1 MKWMLLLGLL
11 ATPAFAA
18 APPVLPGDTA
28 TLAKVFICD
37 TPAHVLAIGNANK
50 NLQTLE
56 VASNILAAGH
66 CIGPPTNEMFV
77 VDSVKDVDGH
87 ELARIHAKGSSML
100 WWTLYAALI
109 PL

>member
-11 ATPAFAA
+11 AMPAFAA
-18 APPVLPGDTA
+18 APVVLPGDTV
-28 TLAKVFICD
+28 TLAKVLICD
-37 TPAHVLAIGNANK
+37 TPAHMLAIGNAHK
-50 NLQTLE
+50 DLQALRTATNLAT
-56 VASNILAAGH
+56 SGH

-77 VDSVKDVDGH
+77 VDSVKAVGGY

-100 WWTLYAALI
+100 WWTIYTALI